1 MQEQKRS
8 IPVSVVALR
17 AESHSAEGDNIV
29 ISLRTKYSSAERK
42 YSVPVEC
49 FRDLI
54 VDLRR
59 LNTSTSIEPVERA
72 NDATEPLLPLV
83 LPVAAE

>member
-1 MQEQKRS
+1 MVDVSDQEKKA

-17 AESHSAEGDNIV
+17 AESYSAGGDNIV
-29 ISLRTKYSSAERK
+29 VSLRTKFSTAERK

-49 FRDLI
+49 FQDLI

-59 LNTSTSIEPVERA
+59 LNTAAPDEPDRVTNQVDR
-72 NDATEPLLPLV
+72 LPLG
-83 LPVAAE
+83 AE